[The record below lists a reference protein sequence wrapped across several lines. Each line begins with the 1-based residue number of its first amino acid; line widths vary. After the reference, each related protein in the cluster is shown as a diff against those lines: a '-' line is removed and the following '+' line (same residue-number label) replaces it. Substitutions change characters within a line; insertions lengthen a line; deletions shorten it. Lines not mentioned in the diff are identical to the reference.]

1 MNNMKKIVKREL
13 ENRNVKKD
21 LVILVIFA
29 IISCIPV
36 LLEMSLKNLDFIS
49 LYILLWFLS
58 PYIILLPIL
67 LFTSHTKV
75 VSRVITPIT
84 AFIQLYI
91 NIQSFYLD
99 PSSAMLPLAALIA
112 PILLD
117 SISIVLLIIF
127 GVIELVS
134 RNKKK

>member
-1 MNNMKKIVKREL
+1 MKQIVKKEL
-13 ENRNVKKD
+13 KDRNVKKE
-21 LVILVIFA
+21 LVILAIFA

-36 LLEMSLKNLDFIS
+36 LLEMSLNNLDFVS

-75 VSRVITPIT
+75 ISRIIAPIT

-99 PSSAMLPLAALIA
+99 SNSAMLPLAALIT

-117 SISIVLLIIF
+117 SISIILLIIF
-127 GVIELVS
+127 GVVELVS